1 VTASA
6 RVDPVQLSRQQILD
20 EIGEPP
26 DLTVVRGLGNCGD
39 QLILEG
45 VRALL
50 ADRIYREVELTEMC
64 AARGHTMLL
73 SGGGAFCRPFHE
85 VMPRALSVAAHRFE
99 RVIVLP
105 SSFDPSED
113 VVRGVLART
122 RATVFAREAES
133 YRRIAP
139 LCDAR
144 LAHDC
149 AFFFDFTQWRGRGS
163 GTLNAFRTDRE
174 ARATW
179 NLPVDNDDIS
189 ATAPT
194 LEHWLE
200 TIAAHELVRTDR
212 AHVMIAAALLGKQ
225 VEFAPSSYH
234 KLEAIAGFALSDYP
248 VRALAKPAH
257 TQRPE
262 RSHRTRASGEPVPRV
277 SAVIL
282 SRDRP
287 DLALRAIDSVAT
299 SSVASE
305 VIVVDNNSA
314 PPAADRLAVACEQRG
329 IVFRR
334 SERNLGCAGGR
345 KLALQDARGEFVL
358 FLDDDAELAPGA
370 LELLLN
376 DLDDHPEA
384 VGVTATVLMG
394 DGTIHHSGGWIET
407 ADEVVEF
414 PLIGAGETDP
424 DQLAPTGPAGWVP
437 GTAALIRRAS
447 LEEFPIDS
455 GMRAY
460 FEDNEWCYRVAA
472 SGGGSFR
479 RSREARAVHHSSHKY
494 GPGLD
499 FTSRSHAV
507 ELLHA
512 HAAFYER
519 HGMLLGVGLFE
530 LAPELRDLAG
540 HRDLAAARLLMEL
553 LLAKGTDWTFMEW
566 MNGGLSG
573 LLSGGR
579 ELVAAEQREREL
591 IQQLERLTGRVAE
604 QDRTMAEQQ
613 SLLEVLH
620 QRHLTLQRVEN
631 GAWFALRRR
640 LQPLARLLAPL
651 LRRGGG

>member
-1 VTASA
+1 MADANRSHRGAPVTSSA
-6 RVDPVQLSRQQILD
+6 RVDPVELSREQILA
-20 EIGEPP
+20 EIGDPP

-45 VRALL
+45 MRALL

-64 AARGHTMLL
+64 AARGHTVLL

-85 VMPRALSVAAHRFE
+85 VMPRALSVAALRFE

-149 AFFFDFTQWRGRGS
+149 AFFFDFTRWRGRGS

-174 ARATW
+174 ARASW

-194 LEHWLE
+194 LQQWLE

-225 VEFAPSSYH
+225 VEFAASSYH
-234 KLEAIAGFALSDYP
+234 KLEAIAEFALSDHP
-248 VRALAKPAH
+248 VRPLAPPTH
-257 TQRPE
+257 RP
-262 RSHRTRASGEPVPRV
+262 RLARAPRTRASGEPAPRV

-287 DLALRAIDSVAT
+287 DLALRAIDSVAS

-305 VIVVDNNSA
+305 IIVVDNNSA
-314 PPAADRLAVACEQRG
+314 PSAADRLAVACEQRG
-329 IVFRR
+329 TLFRR

-345 KLALQDARGEFVL
+345 MLALQDARTEFVL

-376 DLDDHPEA
+376 ELDEHPEA
-384 VGVTATVLMG
+384 VGVTATVMMG

-407 ADEVVEF
+407 ADGVVEF
-414 PLIGAGETDP
+414 PLIGAGESDP
-424 DQLAPTGPAGWVP
+424 DQLAPTGPAGWVA

-447 LEEFPIDS
+447 LDEFPIDS
-455 GMRAY
+455 GMQAY

-472 SGGGSFR
+472 SSGGSFR
-479 RSREARAVHHSSHKY
+479 RSREAQAVHHFTRKH

-499 FTSRSHAV
+499 FTSR
-507 ELLHA
+507 
-512 HAAFYER
+512 
-519 HGMLLGVGLFE
+519 
-530 LAPELRDLAG
+530 
-540 HRDLAAARLLMEL
+540 
-553 LLAKGTDWTFMEW
+553 
-566 MNGGLSG
+566 
-573 LLSGGR
+573 
-579 ELVAAEQREREL
+579 
-591 IQQLERLTGRVAE
+591 
-604 QDRTMAEQQ
+604 
-613 SLLEVLH
+613 
-620 QRHLTLQRVEN
+620 
-631 GAWFALRRR
+631 
-640 LQPLARLLAPL
+640 
-651 LRRGGG
+651 